1 MLNMAPSRVL
11 YRRVCRRVRA
21 QAANFPFGGCCHPGG
36 LGEDFERS
44 SIPRGPAFPR
54 GVPLEPVQSCE
65 IEALM
70 EAFIY
75 RLDSV
80 SWEPV

>member
-1 MLNMAPSRVL
+1 MLDMAPSRVL
-11 YRRVCRRVRA
+11 HRRECRRVRA
-21 QAANFPFGGCCHPGG
+21 QATNFPFGGCCHPGG
-36 LGEDFERS
+36 LGEGFERS
-44 SIPRGPAFPR
+44 RFPRGPAFLR
-54 GVPLEPVQSCE
+54 GVPLEPVQNCE

>member
-1 MLNMAPSRVL
+1 MLNMASSKVL
-11 YRRVCRRVRA
+11 YCRVGRRVRA

-36 LGEDFERS
+36 LGENFERS

-65 IEALM
+65 IEILV
-70 EAFIY
+70 ESLIY
-75 RLDSV
+75 RLDSM